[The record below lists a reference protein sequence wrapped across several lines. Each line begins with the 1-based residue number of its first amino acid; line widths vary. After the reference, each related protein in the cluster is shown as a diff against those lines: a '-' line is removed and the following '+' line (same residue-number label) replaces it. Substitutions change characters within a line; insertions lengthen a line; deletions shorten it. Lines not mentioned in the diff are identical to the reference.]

1 MILANVIKSL
11 RGKRLA
17 ITGRPNY
24 DIDLLPGQK
33 VFLNREPLNK
43 SDPNAIAVFNTSLKV
58 VGHLRRKEAVPS
70 KLPPI
75 LTTKLV
81 FGGL

>member
-11 RGKRLA
+11 RGKRFA

-24 DIDLLPGQK
+24 GIDLFPGQK

-43 SDPNAIAVFNTSLKV
+43 YDPNAIAVFNTSSKV
-58 VGHLRRKEAVPS
+58 VGHFEKERRC
-70 KLPPI
+70 LNC
-75 LTTKLV
+75 TTY
-81 FGGL
+81 